1 VAEAGRSGR
10 RIQRW
15 VLAIL
20 DDGSACPHGLL
31 SRVPPCLRPPVAI
44 WILPI
49 NSVKGEVMEYRSTA
63 GQTLSAEGTP
73 GPRVS

>member
-20 DDGSACPHGLL
+20 DDGSACPHWLL
-31 SRVPPCLRPPVAI
+31 SRVPLALALRLRFNLLWGNAD
-44 WILPI
+44 
-49 NSVKGEVMEYRSTA
+49 
-63 GQTLSAEGTP
+63 
-73 GPRVS
+73 